1 MKRVI
6 IVGAGIVGL
15 VLAKELAS
23 MGIEATVYDSNRDVA
38 DGAERASGI
47 LSKKGLERTGID
59 YAGAVLN
66 ALYGAVIHAGMENLK
81 IKAGNIQAYVLS
93 RSKLA
98 RICYKEAK
106 DAGAA
111 VILGKRLGKEDVLS
125 MNNTNT
131 VIVGADGVVSTVA
144 SAFGFPK
151 ISEYVLTYK
160 ATYNDARVADKH
172 IVDLF
177 FEEAYARG
185 FFGWTAP
192 YSSTELEVGIGTSHA
207 SKRNSLSAF
216 ESFTKTHAIASVI
229 DGAERTSGYA
239 SIIPLE
245 ARKKTVFGNV
255 MLVGDAAGQVKATTG
270 GGLIFGIACSK
281 IAASTI
287 KNHIEKGMS
296 LKAYEKAWRSRYGLD
311 LKLHGLLH
319 AYYSGLTEKRFEAFI
334 KLARIFGAESFF
346 SKYGDMDSP
355 SLMIKRLLLRSK
367 AS

>member
-6 IVGAGIVGL
+6 IIGAGIVGL

-23 MGIEATVYDSNRDVA
+23 MGIEATVYDSNKDVA

-47 LSKKGLERTGID
+47 LSKKGLERTGIN
-59 YAGAVLN
+59 YAGAKLN
-66 ALYGAVIHAGMENLK
+66 TLYGAIIHAGRENLK
-81 IKAGNIQAYVLS
+81 VKVGSVQAYVLS

-98 RICYKEAK
+98 RICYDEAK
-106 DAGAA
+106 DAGAL
-111 VILGKRLGKEDVLS
+111 VMLGKRLSKEDVLS
-125 MNNTNT
+125 MKDTNT
-131 VIVGADGVVSTVA
+131 IIVGADGVISTVA

-160 ATYNDARVADKH
+160 ATYSDARIADKH
-172 IVDLF
+172 MVELF
-177 FEEAYARG
+177 FEGAYAHR

-192 YSSTELEVGIGTSHA
+192 YSGTILEVGIGTSHT

-216 ESFTKTHAIASVI
+216 SSFIKTHAIANAI
-229 DGAERTSGYA
+229 GGAEKTSGYA
-239 SIIPLE
+239 SVIPLE
-245 ARKKTVFGNV
+245 VRKRTVFGNV

-281 IAASTI
+281 IAASAI
-287 KNHIEKGMS
+287 KNHIEKGID
-296 LKAYEKAWRSRYGLD
+296 LKAYERAWRSKYGLD

-319 AYYSGLTEKRFEAFI
+319 SYYSDMTEKRFEALI

-355 SLMIKRLLLRSK
+355 SLMVRRFFLRDK
-367 AS
+367 VD